1 MHFMLKP
8 GVGRTKI
15 AVKYTDVGDEM
26 RGPFEMD
33 FDPDM
38 ALVSAQKK
46 MLDMTKN
53 SWVAFRDFDGKLLLY
68 FTSLISQ
75 RCAISEVAYGIDTPA
90 TPSSFPLEPCNAKDP
105 YNVGD
110 GTIHIAIPTNSKY
123 ATVKL
128 SYKDGTQ
135 SEAVRIER

>member
-1 MHFMLKP
+1 
-8 GVGRTKI
+8 
-15 AVKYTDVGDEM
+15 
-26 RGPFEMD
+26 
-33 FDPDM
+33 M

-68 FTSLISQ
+68 FTSLISN
-75 RCAISEVAYGIDTPA
+75 RCAISQVAYGIDTGA
-90 TPSSFPLEPCNAKDP
+90 TPSTFPLEPCNAKDP

-110 GTIHIAIPTNSKY
+110 GTIYISIPTNSKY

-135 SEAVRIER
+135 SETVRIER